1 MCVSAATLN
10 LQEARKLE
18 WATAIS
24 DEEDELPTS
33 RTPLGLLLGGL
44 EDDTDHQKPG
54 FTPTPP
60 ASASPHRSHIHH
72 VASEAEYL
80 LGHLHKAKTQC
91 SMGRFYAEVHQ
102 VQDRELSHLY
112 KIREDLTQRQVHL
125 TSEEHELQARVEQQR
140 DQHLQILRQEH
151 STKADRQ
158 LQVQTQEQERQRQV
172 EAHNQQ
178 LRRQQQ
184 LREQQQHAEHQRE
197 DQQRAQQQREQQH
210 REQQEREQQQRE
222 QQQLQQQQA
231 QQQQQQA
238 QAQSSQLQQPTQLA
252 QIQQSQSQQRG
263 PQAPQQLAQPPQNG
277 SATAAAADGGGNA
290 EPSRMLR
297 ISDSAAQH
305 EALYRAKL
313 QQAQDT
319 VREYVASNEH
329 KKERRDIDK
338 QLTKI
343 TQQISGTQYN
353 VKSKANTIVALFSQL
368 SEVQR
373 VYAYL
378 QLAKRFLFQCENQIS
393 LNQPSCFPYAE
404 VAVAVAQTHPGF
416 AELMIARLHEVCPL
430 TVPKYHMFKKATAE
444 QHYEQMGYH
453 KVTDPKTG
461 KEGYELPD
469 RYLQR
474 VGGFVTFYAA
484 LMQSELWPLRSPN
497 GISSAWQ
504 YMARLLN
511 SLPANRTSATALYAL
526 LQTAGYRLHSVYK
539 DQFIKMLRCIY
550 DSFWTAL
557 QKSADP
563 DVRATAARIKQF
575 VMDHTYKEPPEGSEL
590 PEYDQST
597 DVGLA

>member
-10 LQEARKLE
+10 LQEARRLE
-18 WATAIS
+18 WATVIS
-24 DEEDELPTS
+24 DDEDELPSS
-33 RTPLGLLLGGL
+33 RTSLGLGGL
-44 EDDTDHQKPG
+44 EAETDSQEPG

-60 ASASPHRSHIHH
+60 ASASLHRSHVHH
-72 VASEAEYL
+72 VASEAEYQL
-80 LGHLHKAKTQC
+80 VHLHKAKTQR
-91 SMGRFYAEVHQ
+91 SVGRFHAEVHQ
-102 VQDRELSHLY
+102 VQYRELSQLY
-112 KIREDLTQRQVHL
+112 RIREDLTKRQVQL
-125 TSEEHELQARVEQQR
+125 TSEEHKLLARVEQQR
-140 DQHLQILRQEH
+140 DQHLQVLRQEH

-178 LRRQQQ
+178 LQRQ
-184 LREQQQHAEHQRE
+184 
-197 DQQRAQQQREQQH
+197 QQQREQQQH
-210 REQQEREQQQRE
+210 TEQQREEQQRAQQREQQQMEQQQREQQQRE

-231 QQQQQQA
+231 QQQQA

-252 QIQQSQSQQRG
+252 QIQQPG
-263 PQAPQQLAQPPQNG
+263 PKAPQQLTQPFQDG
-277 SATAAAADGGGNA
+277 SAAAAAAAADGGGNA
-290 EPSRMLR
+290 DPSRMLR
-297 ISDSAAQH
+297 IADSAAQH
-305 EALYRAKL
+305 EAHYKAKL
-313 QQAQDT
+313 QKAQAA

-338 QLTKI
+338 QLTKV

-353 VKSKANTIVALFSQL
+353 VKSKANTVVALFNQL

-404 VAVAVAQTHPGF
+404 AAVAVAQTHPGF
-416 AELMIARLHEVCPL
+416 VELMIARLHEVCPL

-444 QHYEQMGYH
+444 QHYDQMGYH

-474 VGGFVTFYAA
+474 VGGFVAFYAA
-484 LMQSELWPLRSPN
+484 LMQSDLWPLSSPS

-526 LQTAGYRLHSVYK
+526 LQTAGYRLHRIFK
-539 DQFIKMLRCIY
+539 DQFIKLLRCIY
-550 DSFWTAL
+550 DSFWAAL
-557 QKSADP
+557 QKSTDP

-575 VMDHTYKEPPEGSEL
+575 VMDHTYREPPEGSEL

>member
-1 MCVSAATLN
+1 MCVSAATFN
-10 LQEARKLE
+10 LQEARNLE

-24 DEEDELPTS
+24 DEEDELPSS
-33 RTPLGLLLGGL
+33 RTSLGLLSGGL
-44 EDDTDHQKPG
+44 EDDTDNQEPG

-60 ASASPHRSHIHH
+60 ASASPHRSHMHH
-72 VASEAEYL
+72 VASEAQNQIA
-80 LGHLHKAKTQC
+80 HLHKANTQR
-91 SMGRFYAEVHQ
+91 SISRFLAGVDQ
-102 VQDRELSHLY
+102 VQDRELIQLY
-112 KIREDLTQRQVHL
+112 RIREDLTQRQVQL
-125 TSEEHELQARVEQQR
+125 TSEEHKLQARVEQQR
-140 DQHLQILRQEH
+140 DQQLQILRQEH

-158 LQVQTQEQERQRQV
+158 LQAQTQ
-172 EAHNQQ
+172 A
-178 LRRQQQ
+178 
-184 LREQQQHAEHQRE
+184 
-197 DQQRAQQQREQQH
+197 
-210 REQQEREQQQRE
+210 
-222 QQQLQQQQA
+222 
-231 QQQQQQA
+231 QQQQA
-238 QAQSSQLQQPTQLA
+238 QAHSSQLQQPTQST
-252 QIQQSQSQQRG
+252 QIKQSG
-263 PQAPQQLAQPPQNG
+263 PQAPQLAQPPQNG
-277 SATAAAADGGGNA
+277 SATAAVADGGGNA
-290 EPSRMLR
+290 DPSRLLR
-297 ISDSAAQH
+297 IADSAAHH
-305 EALYRAKL
+305 EAHYRAKL
-313 QQAQDT
+313 HEAQDA
-319 VREYVASNEH
+319 VGEYVASNEH
-329 KKERRDIDK
+329 KKGRRDIDK
-338 QLTKI
+338 QLTKV

-353 VKSKANTIVALFSQL
+353 VKSKANTIVALFNQL

-444 QHYEQMGYH
+444 QHYDQMGYY

-497 GISSAWQ
+497 GISSVWQ

-526 LQTAGYRLHSVYK
+526 LQTAGYRLHRVFK

-557 QKSADP
+557 QKSTDP

-575 VMDHTYKEPPEGSEL
+575 IMDHTYREPPEGSEL

>member
-1 MCVSAATLN
+1 MCVSAATFN
-10 LQEARKLE
+10 LQEARNLE

-24 DEEDELPTS
+24 DEEDELPSS
-33 RTPLGLLLGGL
+33 RTSLGLLSGGL
-44 EDDTDHQKPG
+44 EDDTDNQEPG

-60 ASASPHRSHIHH
+60 ASASPHRSHMHH
-72 VASEAEYL
+72 VASEAQNQIA
-80 LGHLHKAKTQC
+80 HLHK
-91 SMGRFYAEVHQ
+91 
-102 VQDRELSHLY
+102 VQDRELIQLY
-112 KIREDLTQRQVHL
+112 RIREDLTQRQVQL
-125 TSEEHELQARVEQQR
+125 TSEEHKLQARVEQQR
-140 DQHLQILRQEH
+140 DQQLQILRQEH

-158 LQVQTQEQERQRQV
+158 LQAQTQEQERQRQV
-172 EAHNQQ
+172 EAHKQQ
-178 LRRQQQ
+178 LQRQ
-184 LREQQQHAEHQRE
+184 
-197 DQQRAQQQREQQH
+197 QQQREQQQRAEQKREEQQR
-210 REQQEREQQQRE
+210 REQQQREQLELEQQQRE

-231 QQQQQQA
+231 QQQQA
-238 QAQSSQLQQPTQLA
+238 QAHSSQLQQPTQST
-252 QIQQSQSQQRG
+252 QIKQSG
-263 PQAPQQLAQPPQNG
+263 PQAPQLAQPPQNG
-277 SATAAAADGGGNA
+277 SATAAVADGGGNA
-290 EPSRMLR
+290 DPSRLLR
-297 ISDSAAQH
+297 IADSAAHH
-305 EALYRAKL
+305 EAHYRAKL
-313 QQAQDT
+313 HEAQDA
-319 VREYVASNEH
+319 VGEYVASNEH
-329 KKERRDIDK
+329 KKGRRDIDK
-338 QLTKI
+338 QLTKV

-353 VKSKANTIVALFSQL
+353 VKSKANTIVALFNQL

-444 QHYEQMGYH
+444 QHYDQMGYY

-497 GISSAWQ
+497 GISSVWQ

-526 LQTAGYRLHSVYK
+526 LQTAGYRLHRVFK

-557 QKSADP
+557 QKSTDP

-575 VMDHTYKEPPEGSEL
+575 IMDHTYREPPEGSEL